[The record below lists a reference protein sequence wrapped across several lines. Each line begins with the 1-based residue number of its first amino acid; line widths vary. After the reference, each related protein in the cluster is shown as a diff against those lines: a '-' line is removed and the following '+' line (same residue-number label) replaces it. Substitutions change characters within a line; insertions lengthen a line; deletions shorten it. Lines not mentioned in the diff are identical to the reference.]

1 MKLSIPSAQIF
12 VPDNLPPHQAL
23 ARTTHIAIGAHHDD
37 LELMATH
44 GILACYQQKDNWFS
58 GVVVTNGRGSPRNG
72 LYADYSDNEMQA
84 VRVVEQK
91 KAAVIGEY
99 AAQVLLDLPSQA
111 VKDKG
116 NSQPVEDLRQVLL
129 AASPRVVYMHNLA
142 DKHETHIGVA
152 LKTLAALRSLPK
164 DQRPQSC
171 YGVEIWRDLDWMLD
185 EDKMVFDLSEHES
198 LQAAL
203 LGVFDSQ
210 LAGGKRYDL
219 AALGRRRANATYYA
233 SHGVDAATGLTYA
246 MDLTPLVHDETLDIA
261 EYVKTYIDRFAKS
274 VLEWL
279 R

>member
-44 GILACYQQKDNWFS
+44 GILACYQQKDKWFS

-99 AAQVLLDLPSQA
+99 AAQVLLDFPSQA

-210 LAGGKRYDL
+210 IAGGKRYDL